1 MNQSVLMRYKGESV
15 SILYSTGISHKT
27 ENGILTEVDTG
38 AITVSERWK
47 GDNVTGFRHYPGS
60 FSVGQKAVISI
71 EGIEHPFIKEKVAVS
86 NTTRQRV
93 ANLEL

>member
-60 FSVGQKAVISI
+60 FSVKQTAIVSI
-71 EGIEHPFIKEKVAVS
+71 GVIEHPFIKERITGS
-86 NTTRQRV
+86 NTTQQRV